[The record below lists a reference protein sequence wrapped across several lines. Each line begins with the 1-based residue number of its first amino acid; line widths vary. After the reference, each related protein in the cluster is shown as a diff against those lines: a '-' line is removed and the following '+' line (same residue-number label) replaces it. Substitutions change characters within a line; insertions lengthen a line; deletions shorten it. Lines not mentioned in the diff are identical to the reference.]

1 MTATAEP
8 RFNLGTYSPTL
19 IALHWF
25 MALLIA
31 AVFGTIELREY
42 YPRGG
47 ETRDFLKSLHYM
59 LGLSVLILVI
69 VRIAIL
75 SRSSVPAIVPPPP
88 AWQAFAA
95 HLVHGVLYATMLAL
109 PLLGWLALSAAGKT
123 VPFFGA
129 SLPPLIG
136 ESKDLAGSLEE
147 LHEFIGNALY
157 FVIGLHALAALGHHY
172 GFRDNTLTRMLP
184 AIR

>member
-1 MTATAEP
+1 MTAIAQH
-8 RFNLGTYSPTL
+8 RVDRGAYSPTL

-31 AVFGTIELREY
+31 AVFATIELREY
-42 YPRGG
+42 YPKGS

-69 VRIAIL
+69 FRVAIL

-88 AWQAFAA
+88 AWQAVAA
-95 HLVHGVLYATMLAL
+95 HLVHGVLYAAMLAL

-123 VPFFGA
+123 IPFFGA

-136 ESKDLAGSLEE
+136 ENKELADSLEE
-147 LHEFIGNALY
+147 VHEYLGNALY
-157 FVIGLHALAALGHHY
+157 FVIGLHALAALVHHY

-184 AIR
+184 GIR